1 MYVTSQTLFTFLFF
15 QVNLIQLSHYSLF
28 SDGNMWRKVMEDPEF
43 LSEVTDVPLDII
55 LPLWYIHIAISS
67 SLPICPI
74 KLQEYC
80 QVYKKNYDRQI
91 HWFPLPPAVCSVLDH
106 AHQIIQ
112 ILPPTIRSGMLR

>member
-1 MYVTSQTLFTFLFF
+1 M
-15 QVNLIQLSHYSLF
+15 NLIQLSHYSLF

-80 QVYKKNYDRQI
+80 KVYKENYDRQI
-91 HWFPLPPAVCSVLDH
+91 DWFPLPPAVCSVLDH

>member
-1 MYVTSQTLFTFLFF
+1 
-15 QVNLIQLSHYSLF
+15 
-28 SDGNMWRKVMEDPEF
+28 MEDPEF

-67 SLPICPI
+67 SLPICPN

-80 QVYKKNYDRQI
+80 QVYKKNYDKKI
-91 HWFPLPPAVCSVLDH
+91 DWFPLPPAVCSVLDH